1 MGTGFSYGANDT
13 DLLSSMA
20 DVSREFVN
28 FIDSF
33 LSMYPEY
40 KKPRNIILMGESTAG
55 KFLPVLTQGLDDYIN
70 N

>member
-1 MGTGFSYGANDT
+1 MS
-13 DLLSSMA
+13 

-33 LSMYPEY
+33 MTMYPEY

-55 KFLPVLTQGLDDYIN
+55 KYLPVLTKGLDDYIN
-70 N
+70 YQGG